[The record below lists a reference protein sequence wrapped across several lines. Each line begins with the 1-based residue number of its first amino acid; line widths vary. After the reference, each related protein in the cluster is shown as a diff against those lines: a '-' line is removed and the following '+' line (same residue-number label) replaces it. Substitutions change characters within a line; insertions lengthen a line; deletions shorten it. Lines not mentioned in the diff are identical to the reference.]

1 MTNSKPK
8 MSASYKAVFILSIFM
23 VFFVLIAGAVTK
35 SKSSGFGMWI
45 WGYTAWLMYK
55 RRNADLVSF
64 YKGLLWFDVIAAGI
78 ALYVLT
84 FGEGDVGRYVGYTA
98 VEAALLCA
106 FVISL
111 SYGLYIFFRNQTK
124 LLSVSSSVIND
135 SSIDDKHWEQAS
147 HELDG
152 DRHVATWARAIAES
166 NGDESKAKAVYLKI
180 RAGTLHGLSEK
191 SILENS
197 NIKEPKSD
205 LSSNKSSSWDMFE
218 VVALIGFVIIV
229 GAIVHAVWG
238 S

>member
-8 MSASYKAVFILSIFM
+8 MSASYRAVFILSIFM
-23 VFFVLIAGAVTK
+23 VFVVFFAGALTK
-35 SKSSGFGMWI
+35 SKSFGFGVWI

-64 YKGLLWFDVIAAGI
+64 YKGLLWFDLIATGI
-78 ALYVLT
+78 ALSVLT
-84 FGEGDVGRYVGYTA
+84 FSDSDVGRYVGYTA

-106 FVISL
+106 LVISL
-111 SYGLYIFFRNQTK
+111 TYGLYIFFRNQTN

-205 LSSNKSSSWDMFE
+205 LPSNKSSSWDMFE

>member
-1 MTNSKPK
+1 MTNPKQK
-8 MSASYKAVFILSIFM
+8 MSASYKAIFILSIFM
-23 VFFVLIAGAVTK
+23 VFFVLIAGALTK

-78 ALYVLT
+78 ALSVLT
-84 FGEGDVGRYVGYTA
+84 FSEGDVGRYVGYTA
-98 VEAALLCA
+98 VEAALLFA
-106 FVISL
+106 LVIL
-111 SYGLYIFFRNQTK
+111 FSYGLYIFFRNQTK

-197 NIKEPKSD
+197 NIKEPKLD

-229 GAIVHAVWG
+229 GSIVYAVWG

>member
-1 MTNSKPK
+1 MTDSKPK
-8 MSASYKAVFILSIFM
+8 ISASYRAIFILSICMIFI
-23 VFFVLIAGAVTK
+23 VLIAGAATK
-35 SKSSGFGMWI
+35 SKGSGIGMFI

-55 RRNADLVSF
+55 RRVSDLVSF
-64 YKGLLWFDVIAAGI
+64 YKGLLWFDVIAAGV
-78 ALYVLT
+78 ALAVLV
-84 FGEGDVGRYVGYTA
+84 FSDNDASRYVGYSTTE
-98 VEAALLCA
+98 VTLLFAL
-106 FVISL
+106 VISL
-111 SYGLYIFFRNQTK
+111 TYGLYIFFRNQTN
-124 LLSVSSSVIND
+124 LLSVSSSVVNN

-180 RAGTLHGLSEK
+180 RAVTLHELSEK

-197 NIKEPKSD
+197 NIKELKSD
-205 LSSNKSSSWDMFE
+205 VSSYKSSSWDMFE